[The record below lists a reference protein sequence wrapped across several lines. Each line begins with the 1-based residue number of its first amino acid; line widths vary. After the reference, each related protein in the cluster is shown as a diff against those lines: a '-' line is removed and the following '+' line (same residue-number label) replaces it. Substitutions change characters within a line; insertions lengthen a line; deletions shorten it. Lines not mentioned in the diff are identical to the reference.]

1 MCGGWPGYVL
11 WGTYL
16 GLGRDEAISPLGK
29 GLCGVWSGIARCPC
43 LWKDRP
49 WKKKWKCVYYS
60 TSVYYIYIYI
70 CIMTISYIN
79 NMSKFIF
86 VTRIYDA
93 SICLLILSI
102 HTFVCLLFC
111 LSKAIGF
118 PKLVNSSQV
127 KPVDM
132 CFFKKHAN
140 EQFHELY
147 NPVNDP
153 LCKHPDFSYGPSPV
167 SGDFIAGQNLYAYEK
182 FLVAGCLRPLER
194 FIPFD
199 TSPI

>member
-1 MCGGWPGYVL
+1 MGCGFLVSQ
-11 WGTYL
+11 
-16 GLGRDEAISPLGK
+16 DF
-29 GLCGVWSGIARCPC
+29 C
-43 LWKDRP
+43 LWNDRP
-49 WKKKWKCVYYS
+49 FQRNANVCIIVVYIM
-60 TSVYYIYIYI
+60 YIYIHVYHD
-70 CIMTISYIN
+70 YLLYY
-79 NMSKFIF
+79 NMSKFIL
-86 VTRIYDA
+86 VTCIFDA

-111 LSKAIGF
+111 LSKVVGF

-132 CFFKKHAN
+132 YFFSKSIAN

-167 SGDFIAGQNLYAYEK
+167 SGDFIAGQNLYVYEK
-182 FLVAGCLRPLER
+182 FLAAGCLRPLER
-194 FIPFD
+194 FIPF
-199 TSPI
+199 